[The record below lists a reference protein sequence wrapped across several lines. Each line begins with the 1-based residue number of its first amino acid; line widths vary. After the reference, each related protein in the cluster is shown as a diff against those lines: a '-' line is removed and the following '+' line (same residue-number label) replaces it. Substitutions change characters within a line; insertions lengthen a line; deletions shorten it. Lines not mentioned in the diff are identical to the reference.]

1 MLIRVLVKVFPV
13 STVEP
18 AKRFMRLTTTDVC
31 ASKTLLVKTAT
42 TVSYFNISVNFS
54 VIGLNLI
61 RLITSKRKK
70 KKKLKFPLLLMLSEK

>member
-1 MLIRVLVKVFPV
+1 MKVFPV

-18 AKRFMRLTTTDVC
+18 AKRFMRQTTTDVC
-31 ASKTLLVKTAT
+31 ASKTLLVKTAR

-54 VIGLNLI
+54 VIGLNLL